1 MTPTLVYLDHQA
13 STPVDPRVGAAMARH
28 EGLYG
33 NPHTTSHLAGI
44 EAGRAVAAARRQV
57 ARAVGGDARR
67 VVFTSGATEANNI
80 ALFGAA
86 RAASG
91 RRKVVT
97 VAAEH
102 SSVLEPALALRSE
115 GFAVDVLPVC
125 EDGVVD
131 LEALERAVDEDTALV
146 SVMHVNNETGV
157 VQPVSEIAALC
168 RRAGAVLHSDCAQ
181 SLGRLRVDAA
191 ELGADLLTLSGHKCY
206 GPKGVGVLYVGGR
219 PKVRLK
225 PLYVGGGQEGGLR
238 PGTLPVPLCVG
249 FGEACRI
256 AGEEVEA
263 DAERMGRLAEDL
275 LDGILDACPGARLN
289 SSRDQRAPGA
299 FNVCFPG
306 ATGDE
311 LLDAFTGIQVSSGSA
326 CASAVVE
333 PSRVLLAYGLTPEEA
348 DASLRFCVGRF
359 TTEDDVTVAKSIVLR
374 GARSLGLRGRLPG
387 ELPVAGRV
395 GAEAAP

>member
-1 MTPTLVYLDHQA
+1 
-13 STPVDPRVGAAMARH
+13 MARH

-33 NPHTTSHLAGI
+33 NPHTTSHMAGI
-44 EAGRAVAAARRQV
+44 EAGRAVSTARRQV

-102 SSVLEPALALRSE
+102 SSVLEPALALRDE
-115 GFAVDVLPVC
+115 GFTVDVLPVC
-125 EDGVVD
+125 ADGIVD
-131 LEALERAVDEDTALV
+131 LDALERVVDEDTALV

-181 SLGRLRVDAA
+181 SLGRLHVDAG

-206 GPKGVGVLYVGGR
+206 GPKGIGALYVGGR

-256 AGEEVEA
+256 AREEVEA
-263 DAERMGRLAEDL
+263 DAARMGRLAENL
-275 LDGILDACPGARLN
+275 LDGILDACSAARLN
-289 SSRDQRAPGA
+289 GSREQRAPGA
-299 FNVCFPG
+299 FNVYFPG
-306 ATGDE
+306 AAGDE

-333 PSRVLLAYGLTPEEA
+333 PSRVLVAYGLTSEEA

-359 TTEDDVTVAKSIVLR
+359 TTEEDVAVAKSVVLR
-374 GARSLGLRGRLPG
+374 GARSLGLARS
-387 ELPVAGRV
+387 VAGRSDTPRRV
-395 GAEAAP
+395 AAEAAP